1 MLSADNA
8 SCVAP
13 ATAGSRAHAANTAPP
28 GGSAIGASTSVALAT
43 ISLGSTASVH
53 GCDMPKLLHRAI
65 AIIVAEFD
73 GSRTKFRHFY
83 FRTIF

>member
-8 SCVAP
+8 NCV
-13 ATAGSRAHAANTAPP
+13 APP

-43 ISLGSTASVH
+43 ISLGSTASIH

-65 AIIVAEFD
+65 ALIVAEFD
-73 GSRTKFRHFY
+73 GPRTKFRHVY
-83 FRTIF
+83 FRTTF